1 MNKTNEAKL
10 LQSTVEKE
18 TRSRLGVACEAQT
31 YFRSSLLSL
40 RKLTSA
46 NPSSNDFRDVGAFKP
61 ITIFGGREATTGNT
75 SALRRLGLAVN
86 KKIVMSRA
94 PRCQI
99 VITWKRIS

>member
-1 MNKTNEAKL
+1 MNKANKAKL

-31 YFRSSLLSL
+31 YFRSWLLSL
-40 RKLTSA
+40 RKLTSV

-61 ITIFGGREATTGNT
+61 ITIFGGREATIGNT

-94 PRCQI
+94 PTLCQKGKKQHI
-99 VITWKRIS
+99 P